1 MRWKLDIHNSE
12 NEHENPDCIHNNEN
26 DYVHKIKKAYGYWEY
41 CIDILEI
48 FHAFLKAC
56 HKTGEIVIVNIVS
69 WNVDSDKHSIVVS
82 VVGFICKSHDQDC
95 EHVAYEE

>member
-1 MRWKLDIHNSE
+1 MRWKLDIHNSQ
-12 NEHENPDCIHNNEN
+12 NEHENPDCIHDNEN

-41 CIDILEI
+41 CIDILKI

-56 HKTGEIVIVNIVS
+56 HKPGDIVIVNMVA

-82 VVGFICKSHDQDC
+82 VIGFICKSHDQDC